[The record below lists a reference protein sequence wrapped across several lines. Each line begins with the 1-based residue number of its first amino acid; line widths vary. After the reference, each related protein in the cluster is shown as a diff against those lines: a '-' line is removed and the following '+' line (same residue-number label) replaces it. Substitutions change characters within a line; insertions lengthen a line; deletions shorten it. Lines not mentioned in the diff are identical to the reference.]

1 MPNRTGTNYS
11 QFHPVKTMKK
21 IFDLFD
27 KTMDIMTFLAGG
39 ILIFIMLSVGLEVIA
54 RTFLDRPQMW
64 VTEIT
69 ECMLLYITFLASAW
83 LLREEG
89 HVKVDII
96 LSRLGSKTKAF
107 LDIISSVLGMFVSI
121 VLTVYGFQVAWD
133 CYQRHLYTPTAME
146 IPVAAIIIIIPIGS
160 LMLSLQFLR
169 RTGEFISGFIIEIGK
184 SRP

>member
-1 MPNRTGTNYS
+1 
-11 QFHPVKTMKK
+11 MKRF
-21 IFDLFD
+21 FDLFD
-27 KTMDIMTFLAGG
+27 KTMNISTFLAGA
-39 ILIFIMLSVGLEVIA
+39 ILVFIMLSVGLEVIM

-89 HVKVDII
+89 HVKVDIV
-96 LSRLGSKTKAF
+96 LSLLSAKTKAF
-107 LDIISSVLGMFVSI
+107 LDIISSILGMFVSI
-121 VLTVYGFQVAWD
+121 VLTVYGFQVTWY
-133 CYQRHLYTPTAME
+133 CYQKHLYTPTAME
-146 IPVAAIIIIIPIGS
+146 IPIAAIIIIIPIGS

-169 RTGEFISGFIIEIGK
+169 RTGKFIGGFIIETGK